1 MPVLGDRKYIPAVNL
16 TTSLFEIENL
26 DGMGLTVMWD
36 VTRTIGPEADMGE
49 VTVVNLGSDVSRGI
63 HETWRAASGFVPGV
77 NMTLSVGWDGVP
89 KLMIEANIWD
99 ITPNKRE
106 VPDVLTVFKLGDG
119 SDALRDQVNGKALN
133 GAKLSEAIFW
143 LVSLPQSR
151 TDTAGGGLGLKYPK
165 ASKDLVIAASG
176 QVAAW
181 RIRNMP
187 TGGNTRDEITNMMAT
202 IGLTWRVQNGAF
214 IAMRG
219 GAISKR
225 GPLLRP
231 GTGLIDYQVRNDGGI
246 ALCALTDASVE
257 PGMQLQVQDDR
268 GEDFG
273 ARAYRVERV
282 NFSGSTKG
290 ESIMEIEAAKAVFV

>member
-1 MPVLGDRKYIPAVNL
+1 MFNLGDRKYIPAVHL
-16 TTSLFEIENL
+16 STSIFEIENL
-26 DGMGLTVMWD
+26 DGQGLTISWD

-49 VTVVNLGSDVSRGI
+49 VRVVNLSESISRGI

-77 NMTLSVGWDGVP
+77 NMALSVGWDGVP
-89 KLMIEANIWD
+89 KLMMEANIWD

-106 VPDVLTVFKLGDG
+106 IPDVVTVFKLGDG
-119 SDALRDQVNGKALN
+119 VDALRDQVNGKALQ
-133 GAKLSEAIFW
+133 GANLANAIGL
-143 LVSLPQSR
+143 LVRIVPSR
-151 TDTAGGGLGLKYPK
+151 VDVAGGGLGLKYPK
-165 ASKDLVIAASG
+165 ESRDLVAKAAS

-219 GAISKR
+219 GAISKA
-225 GPLLRP
+225 GPILRP
-231 GTGLIDYQVRNDGGI
+231 GTGLIDYEVRNDGGI
-246 ALCALTDASVE
+246 MLRALTEADVE
-257 PGMQLQVQDDR
+257 PGMQIQVQDEN
-268 GEDFG
+268 GESFG

-282 NFSGSTKG
+282 KFSGVTTG
-290 ESIMEIEAAKAVFV
+290 DSIMEIEAAKAVFI